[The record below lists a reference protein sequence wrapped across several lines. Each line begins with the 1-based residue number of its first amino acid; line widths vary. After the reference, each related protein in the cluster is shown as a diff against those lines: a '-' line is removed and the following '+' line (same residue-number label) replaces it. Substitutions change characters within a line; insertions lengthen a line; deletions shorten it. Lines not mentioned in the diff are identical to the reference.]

1 MPFDQIEPF
10 PPATRRAGRGNP
22 GTHPRNTGPMMASAR
37 CGART
42 RAGTPCK
49 SPAVAGKRRCRMH
62 GGAHGS
68 GGQPGNRNAWK
79 TGRYSAPQ
87 RAWHAVLRQAVREGR
102 HTLAVCKAA
111 WRYGPAEVEL
121 PVGYWH
127 RAALLTFVSIVR
139 ADLAARRRAAAHATV
154 HGPVGSD
161 FPKRAGNGTPLAS
174 PSPCRPGRSL
184 ACEAPPPGPLPRD
197 ARTDGPAPPW
207 VPALRRAKP
216 ALAKAGDRDDEAEE
230 VRATVHGPV
239 GSDFPIRAG
248 NGTTAASFSPCH
260 PGYRRHTS
268 SASTVPAWPA
278 VTKMLVIPDVRRA
291 PACGDASLAIR
302 DPCRPGRG
310 RCHVRMGPGAPLR
323 SGRDDDVGELRATVH
338 RPIGPDFPLS
348 GVRGTLEATFPL
360 SGCPVT
366 NDMAFFRVPPARPAE
381 GTAP

>member
-22 GTHPRNTGPMMASAR
+22 GTHPRNTGPMMASPR

-154 HGPVGSD
+154 HGPVGPD
-161 FPKRAGNGTPLAS
+161 FPKRAGNGTP
-174 PSPCRPGRSL
+174 
-184 ACEAPPPGPLPRD
+184 
-197 ARTDGPAPPW
+197 
-207 VPALRRAKP
+207 
-216 ALAKAGDRDDEAEE
+216 
-230 VRATVHGPV
+230 
-239 GSDFPIRAG
+239 
-248 NGTTAASFSPCH
+248 AASFSPCH

-310 RCHVRMGPGAPLR
+310 QCHVRMGPGAPAGMTKWERLALLCMAPL
-323 SGRDDDVGELRATVH
+323 GR
-338 RPIGPDFPLS
+338 I
-348 GVRGTLEATFPL
+348 
-360 SGCPVT
+360 
-366 NDMAFFRVPPARPAE
+366 FR
-381 GTAP
+381 